1 MTPRDRVVQLDRPPA
16 KPAKPTLPEV
26 LALLRETMQGL
37 GIAKHDATDILQTFA
52 TTIAQAQAKAAMRQ
66 ENTK

>member
-1 MTPRDRVVQLDRPPA
+1 MKPPSARVVQLDRPPV
-16 KPAKPTLPEV
+16 KAKPTLSEV
-26 LALLRETMQGL
+26 LALLSATMQDL
-37 GIAKHDATDILQTFA
+37 GIAKHDATDLAQTFA

>member
-1 MTPRDRVVQLDRPPA
+1 MSPRDRVVQLDRPPA
-16 KPAKPTLPEV
+16 KPTLPEA
-26 LALLRETMQGL
+26 LATLSESMQGL
-37 GIAKHDATDILQTFA
+37 GIAKHDAADLVQTFA